1 MARENKEGQAYKY
14 VIPEHYLK
22 SSSGQQLIDVLED
35 QLSPEEFR
43 GFCKGL
49 IIKYLVRAEHKN
61 GMEDYNKAKYYL
73 DELIDFLNKQS
84 NKEVK

>member
-22 SSSGQQLIDVLED
+22 SGSGQQLIDVLED

-49 IIKYLVRAEHKN
+49 IIKYLVRAEYKN